1 MDGARRLVDQPRLEY
16 SSTVQVVCG
25 HCGNQVYAEHGDTG
39 IVDEFVKRVGW
50 RRASA
55 PRKVAPPLDV
65 DSEEVAAELRELGLD
80 ASGSEVSG
88 WLAEEGATDPDLEE
102 RGGMARVAGWLERKE
117 ASVTPVRPEIFDK
130 ATASTIQ
137 RGDIAWQ
144 RAPEGLLA
152 CSHHCFE
159 QLAVCTR
166 CGIRRT
172 ATEHR
177 GCGSYVARCTAH
189 RPPSATG

>member
-1 MDGARRLVDQPRLEY
+1 MQI
-16 SSTVQVVCG
+16 VCD

-55 PRKVAPPLDV
+55 PGRVAPPLDV
-65 DSEEVAAELRELGLD
+65 DPEEVAAELRELGLD
-80 ASGSEVSG
+80 ASDSEVSG
-88 WLAEEGATDPDLEE
+88 WLAEEDATDPDREE
-102 RGGMARVAGWLERKE
+102 RGGLARVAGWLERKE
-117 ASVTPVRPEIFDK
+117 ASVTPLRPEILDK

-144 RAPEGLLA
+144 RTPEGLLA
-152 CSHHCFE
+152 CSGHCFE
-159 QLAVCTR
+159 QLTVCTR

-172 ATEHR
+172 ASEHR

-189 RPPSATG
+189 RPPSATGQAR